1 MNAEAAAIA
10 NVAEQLSW
18 SVRIRTC
25 TALARGRVSNSHKQ
39 MRGNLDV
46 HKAAQAV
53 SQSEGE
59 ICFGKKTG
67 VVEPRNT
74 KGTEN

>member
-1 MNAEAAAIA
+1 MFNKVLGIFECSGKHVDAWSGGVNKEAHASGRVL
-10 NVAEQLSW
+10 NFHGN
-18 SVRIRTC
+18 RIRTC

-53 SQSEGE
+53 VIVQGS
-59 ICFGKKTG
+59 
-67 VVEPRNT
+67 
-74 KGTEN
+74 